1 MLLLRQDDGV
11 ICFCRLLLAMTMFFT
26 YPMEFFVCRHS
37 WISTVHEGQE
47 VTDMLHYTVT
57 IAIFSVSLLIGV
69 TVTDLGF
76 VLELTG
82 GFAATFLGF
91 ILPAACWLKLEGG
104 TIFEWE
110 TLSDGKKFG
119 TIMLF
124 IFGIFTMF
132 SSTSLT
138 IMKQIEGH

>member
-1 MLLLRQDDGV
+1 
-11 ICFCRLLLAMTMFFT
+11 
-26 YPMEFFVCRHS
+26 
-37 WISTVHEGQE
+37 
-47 VTDMLHYTVT
+47 MLHYTVT